1 MKKHFF
7 YFIATFLFAVGSISA
22 SASSNTKAIRDK
34 VSGMTEAQKE
44 ERITQIQ
51 QRVEE
56 IKAMDK
62 SQLTRLER
70 KDLKNELR
78 DMNKEAKAIRTGGI
92 YISIGALIII
102 ILLLIIIF

>member
-34 VSGMTEAQKE
+34 VNGMTDAQKE

-62 SQLTRLER
+62 SQLTKAER
-70 KDLKNELR
+70 KDLRKELK
-78 DMNKEAKAIRTGGI
+78 DMNKETRAAHGRTTIVIAG
-92 YISIGALIII
+92 LVII
-102 ILLLIIIF
+102 ILLLILIL

>member
-7 YFIATFLFAVGSISA
+7 YFIATFLFAVGSVSA

-34 VSGMTEAQKE
+34 VNGMTDAQKE

-62 SQLTRLER
+62 SQLTKAER
-70 KDLKNELR
+70 KDLRRELK
-78 DMNKEAKAIRTGGI
+78 DMNKEARAAHGRTTIVIAG
-92 YISIGALIII
+92 LVII
-102 ILLLIIIF
+102 ILLLILIL